1 VDYEVRRIRA
11 DEWRQYRDLR
21 LEALKDSPL
30 AFIEQYGDSI
40 AQADRFWRDRVD
52 HGAAGRA
59 SCIYVAVHVGRFIGK
74 AACFVEPESTAHVV
88 GVYVTPRWRSTG
100 VAEALLA
107 AVLEWAREEA
117 GAARVRLFVM
127 TTNNRAAAFY
137 RRIGF
142 VPTGATMAY
151 PPNPTFT
158 EQEMEYRTGDDRS
171 GRGAGQGGP

>member
-1 VDYEVRRIRA
+1 VPQHVVVDYEVRRIRA
-11 DEWRQYRDLR
+11 DEWRKYRELR

-30 AFIEQYGDSI
+30 AFVEQYGDSI
-40 AQADRFWRDRVD
+40 AQAERFWRDRVD

-59 SCIYVAVHVGRFIGK
+59 SCIFVAVHAGRFIGK
-74 AACFVEPESTAHVV
+74 AACLVEPESTAHVV
-88 GVYVTPRWRSTG
+88 GVYVTPRWRGTD
-100 VAEALLA
+100 VAGALLG

-117 GAARVRLFVM
+117 GATRVRLFVM

-151 PPNPTFT
+151 PPDPTLT
-158 EQEMEYRTGDDRS
+158 EQEMEYRVGD
-171 GRGAGQGGP
+171 G